1 VTVIEQ
7 QYLDDVHLQ
16 LRKLKSQVDKAIAQI
31 RDEDLFALID
41 PDANS
46 IALVMKHITG
56 NMRSRWTG
64 FLTSDGEKP
73 DRNRDAEF
81 EVSRGDTRD
90 GILSRWED
98 AWKLLLDTI
107 ASLTPEDL
115 DRTVF
120 IRGEAHSVLEAINRQ
135 VMHYAAHAGQIVL
148 LAKHFAGPNWQSL
161 SIPKGRSR
169 DVDVSK
175 TGSTY
180 GVEKRTTG
188 RP

>member
-1 VTVIEQ
+1 VIEQ

-16 LRKLKSQVDKAIAQI
+16 LRKLKAQVDKAIAQVG
-31 RDEDLFALID
+31 EENLFALID

-46 IALVMKHITG
+46 IAIIMKHMTG
-56 NMRSRWTG
+56 NMRSRWTD

-81 EVSRGDTRD
+81 ELHGGDTRASL
-90 GILSRWED
+90 IERWERE
-98 AWKLLLDTI
+98 WTRLLETI
-107 ASLTPEDL
+107 ASLAPEDL

-120 IRGEAHSVLEAINRQ
+120 IRGEAHSVIEAINRQ
-135 VMHYAAHAGQIVL
+135 VMHYAAHTGQIVL
-148 LAKHFAGPNWQSL
+148 LAKHYAGPHWQSL

-175 TGSTY
+175 AGSTY
-180 GVEKRTTG
+180 GVEKG
-188 RP
+188 RSRR